1 MLKPIDPKAIDQNVF
16 SLIGEKWMLIT
27 AGTAERCNTM
37 TASWGG
43 LGVIWGAPSATCYI
57 RPQRYTKEFL
67 DRLRAMVEARDAG
80 VRTVVP
86 AAPRLVEST
95 AAGTPGP
102 EFQDDSREPEQE
114 QLSIRKI
121 NDDLIE
127 KCLAK
132 HGGKVKP
139 AAAELG
145 ISERTIYRK
154 LAEKKNAK

>member
-1 MLKPIDPKAIDQNVF
+1 MSESDRQQIISAIYMLKQEV
-16 SLIGEKWMLIT
+16 
-27 AGTAERCNTM
+27 
-37 TASWGG
+37 
-43 LGVIWGAPSATCYI
+43 
-57 RPQRYTKEFL
+57 

-95 AAGTPGP
+95 AVGTPGP
-102 EFQDDSREPEQE
+102 ELRDDSREPEHE